1 MVQNN
6 ITRPT
11 PIKTPAF
18 GVHQIRVN
26 QAENGFGSRTLSFK
40 TATEL
45 GFQQVEKPNPRAMAN
60 RMARMGMIESR
71 VLYVSADALFKIR
84 P

>member
-1 MVQNN
+1 M
-6 ITRPT
+6 
-11 PIKTPAF
+11 
-18 GVHQIRVN
+18 HQIGVN
-26 QAENGFGSRTLSFK
+26 QAKNGFGSRTLSFK

-45 GFQQVEKPNPRAMAN
+45 GFQQVGEAETACDAN
-60 RMARMGMIESR
+60 KMARMGIIESR

>member
-11 PIKTPAF
+11 PIKFRF
-18 GVHQIRVN
+18 GVHQIGVN
-26 QAENGFGSRTLSFK
+26 QAKNGFGSRTLSFK

-45 GFQQVEKPNPRAMAN
+45 GFQQVGEAETACD
-60 RMARMGMIESR
+60 GE
-71 VLYVSADALFKIR
+71 
-84 P
+84 